1 MHTCAFAGKF
11 CFVNIERT
19 VLLKHSPL
27 FHYIPAEQR
36 NSKLT
41 ESLLKPFIGELVGP
55 RIFHSRVGLDHPH
68 VRLPGRPVAQ
78 RVGTRIFRKAQLQG

>member
-1 MHTCAFAGKF
+1 MCI
-11 CFVNIERT
+11 CRQ
-19 VLLKHSPL
+19 VLLRENRANSIIETFPPFPL
-27 FHYIPAEQR
+27 PAEHW

-41 ESLLKPFIGELVGP
+41 ESLLKPFIGELVGL

-68 VRLPGRPVAQ
+68 VRLTGRPVAQ